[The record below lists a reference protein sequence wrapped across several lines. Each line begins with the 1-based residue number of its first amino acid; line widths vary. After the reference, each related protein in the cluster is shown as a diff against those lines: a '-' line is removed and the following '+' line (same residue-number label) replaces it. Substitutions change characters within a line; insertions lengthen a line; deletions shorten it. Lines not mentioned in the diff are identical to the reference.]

1 MSIIYLFRT
10 VGGAAMQN
18 VTGLKVR
25 SKRKLAGLTQGEL
38 ARRAGIS
45 PSYLNLIEQSKR
57 RIAGGLIDRIAEGL
71 GVDRAELDGEAERRT
86 VESLNEV
93 AADPTIAGGDR
104 PGPAEELVGRS
115 PGWASLV
122 LRLYQALQD
131 RNGAVLALADRLNRD
146 PFLGVSVHRML
157 TDVTSIRSAAE
168 ILEQSADLT
177 AEERRRF
184 QSIVSTGSAQLS
196 QTAQALADFFES
208 AHTRVRSATP
218 MEHVDAFLFQEGN
231 HFPALEDAAAGFLR
245 DARRHGTPADATDRL
260 LRQMDVEPAGGGD
273 AAAGRAR
280 PWPRFAP
287 LKQVAAHVAG
297 DAIRAIVSDHPALGS
312 DEARSLAATALHSYT
327 AAAILMPYEPFLE
340 AAERTRY
347 DLDSLAGM
355 FGASYEQVAHRLVT
369 LRRRGAEGVRFAFMR
384 SDPSGYVTKRLP
396 LPRLPLPRY
405 GNACPL
411 WVIYGAFQ
419 TPGVTVRSF
428 GELTSGE
435 QFLFFA
441 RAIEKR
447 PPAVGLPRHL
457 LSVMLVCQ
465 ANEAGRVVYG
475 DGIDRESRR
484 AMVPVGTTCRLCRRD
499 ACTYRQE
506 ARLMPR

>member
-1 MSIIYLFRT
+1 
-10 VGGAAMQN
+10 MQN

-57 RIAGGLIDRIAEGL
+57 RIAGGLVDRIAQGL

-93 AADPTIAGGDR
+93 AADPAIAGGADQ

-146 PFLGVSVHRML
+146 PFLGVSVHRVL

-168 ILEQSADLT
+168 ILEQSQDLT
-177 AEERRRF
+177 ADERRRF
-184 QSIVSTGSAQLS
+184 QSIVSAGSAQLS
-196 QTAQALADFFES
+196 RTAQALADFFES

-218 MEHVDAFLFQEGN
+218 MEHVDAFLFQDGN

-245 DARRHGTPADATDRL
+245 EARRHGTLADAADRL
-260 LRQMDVEPAGGGD
+260 LGAAPAPAGNDG
-273 AAAGRAR
+273 AATGPA
-280 PWPRFAP
+280 PSSPRFAL
-287 LKQVAAHVAG
+287 LKKVAGHVAG
-297 DAIRAIVSDHPALGS
+297 DAIRAIVSNHPALGS
-312 DEARSLAATALHSYT
+312 DEARSLAAMALHSYA
-327 AAAILMPYEPFLE
+327 AAAILMPYDPFLE
-340 AAERTRY
+340 AAERYRY

-355 FGASYEQVAHRLVT
+355 FGASYEQVAHRLAT
-369 LRRRGAEGVRFAFMR
+369 LRRPGAEGVRFAFMR

-405 GNACPL
+405 GNACPI

-428 GELTSGE
+428 GELPSGE

-506 ARLMPR
+506 ARLMPK

>member
-1 MSIIYLFRT
+1 MH
-10 VGGAAMQN
+10 N

-57 RIAGGLIDRIAEGL
+57 RIAGGLVDRIAQGL
-71 GVDRAELDGEAERRT
+71 GVDRAELDGEAERRI

-93 AADPTIAGGDR
+93 AADPAIAGGGER

-146 PFLGVSVHRML
+146 PFLGVSVHRVL
-157 TDVTSIRSAAE
+157 TDVTAIRSAAE
-168 ILEQSADLT
+168 ILEQRDLT
-177 AEERRRF
+177 AAERRRF
-184 QSIVSTGSAQLS
+184 QSIVSAGSAQLS

-218 MEHVDAFLFQEGN
+218 MEHVDAFLFQAGN

-245 DARRHGTPADATDRL
+245 EAGRHGGLDEAAERL
-260 LRQMDVEPAGGGD
+260 LGAASAAPSRDGDVATGPAQGWKRF
-273 AAAGRAR
+273 ALLKKSAGRI
-280 PWPRFAP
+280 
-287 LKQVAAHVAG
+287 AG
-297 DAIRAIVSDHPALGS
+297 DVIREIVDEHPALGS
-312 DEARSLAATALHSYT
+312 DEARALAAAALHSYA

-340 AAERTRY
+340 AAERCRY
-347 DLDSLAGM
+347 DLDSLGGM

-369 LRRRGAEGVRFAFMR
+369 LRRPGAEGVRFAFMR

-405 GNACPL
+405 GNACPM

-419 TPGVTVRSF
+419 TPGITVRSF

-447 PPAVGLPRHL
+447 PQSVGLPRHL
-457 LSVMLVCQ
+457 SSVMLVCQ
-465 ANEAGRVVYG
+465 ANEAGRVIYA

-499 ACTYRQE
+499 ACAHRQE
-506 ARLMPR
+506 ARLMPK